1 MHAGVDDIVAGDIF
15 ATKSDQWYVLNL
27 FLLSNIVDTH
37 GIYSF
42 PPRTEVAIAAMY
54 SYCLYQENIEQSNT
68 EQSVIGASLF
78 NIVFVLCT
86 MVVSMT
92 GVTRLPC
99 KPDVSPDGRPIRLR
113 QHGLFSFP
121 QNIHNVIF
129 L

>member
-1 MHAGVDDIVAGDIF
+1 
-15 ATKSDQWYVLNL
+15 
-27 FLLSNIVDTH
+27 
-37 GIYSF
+37 
-42 PPRTEVAIAAMY
+42 MY

-129 L
+129 LWKRSGFFRPAGGWNAFRFSDRV